1 MCVNLKQF
9 TKMYFSCTSL
19 SQHQIPN
26 RRWTIGDSP
35 EKDRVHLDIYVT
47 GKDKYYHPRWGRWHA
62 SLESI
67 YKEKVVMDTVIQFD
81 DDGTNPLRDPA
92 QRRRQEEDHC
102 VMGYKAREHTRC
114 DGFNA
119 INRHGIAFR
128 TEPNILWKAYQEQY
142 QSIQA
147 MIDAATKRPK
157 RRRIKQDLSLIHI

>member
-1 MCVNLKQF
+1 MQSEDPLISAFACIAACRSRTMSKEGVDSFRQPARKDFTKYFDASYDSNFHLQTKWNLDVNLKQF

-62 SLESI
+62 SLETI

-81 DDGTNPLRDPA
+81 DDGTNPLRDCLLYTSPS
-92 QRRRQEEDHC
+92 QRD
-102 VMGYKAREHTRC
+102 
-114 DGFNA
+114 
-119 INRHGIAFR
+119 
-128 TEPNILWKAYQEQY
+128 
-142 QSIQA
+142 S
-147 MIDAATKRPK
+147 
-157 RRRIKQDLSLIHI
+157 